1 MTKFGPCEIINGI
14 LISAC
19 HYREGRGLELEW
31 WVDNVM
37 TAKNVMTWDAPM
49 HTLTT
54 DASNN
59 GWGAVYG
66 NQSTGGLWSSHEKS
80 PHIN

>member
-1 MTKFGPCEIINGI
+1 
-14 LISAC
+14 
-19 HYREGRGLELEW
+19 
-31 WVDNVM
+31 
-37 TAKNVMTWDAPM
+37 M

-80 PHIN
+80 HHINYLELLAVYLGLKLSFL